1 MAGKSKKLGNVGA
14 SLRPTASHYVAAWK
28 LAQRLGVSGATLR
41 VHRGGSIVTCDCVCV
56 PVSLIDRLSNAT
68 TRIAA
73 AARHELPRV
82 AWHEA
87 TPEEIAAADVRKEQL
102 RRELEAACAEST

>member
-1 MAGKSKKLGNVGA
+1 MNQPANQPEPLVDS
-14 SLRPTASHYVAAWK
+14 VACL
-28 LAQRLGVSGATLR
+28 LAVCRIGV
-41 VHRGGSIVTCDCVCV
+41 
-56 PVSLIDRLSNAT
+56 
-68 TRIAA
+68 
-73 AARHELPRV
+73 ELPRD